1 MMAAIGSGE
10 VFSIGRRFHCLARV
24 GAQIST
30 GECTILGEIAKRGNR
45 YLRVLFVPA
54 VVSTELERYGP
65 KPWIETVKKRLHPKC
80 WRSHFPC
87 SGPSQGVACKRW
99 SKRNGLT
106 TRTKKL
112 MRRER

>member
-54 VVSTELERYGP
+54 VVLTELERYGL
-65 KPWIETVKKRLHPKC
+65 KPWINRQEALAPQVLAT
-80 WRSHFPC
+80 HFPC

-99 SKRNGLT
+99 SKGTASRHEQRN
-106 TRTKKL
+106 
-112 MRRER
+112 